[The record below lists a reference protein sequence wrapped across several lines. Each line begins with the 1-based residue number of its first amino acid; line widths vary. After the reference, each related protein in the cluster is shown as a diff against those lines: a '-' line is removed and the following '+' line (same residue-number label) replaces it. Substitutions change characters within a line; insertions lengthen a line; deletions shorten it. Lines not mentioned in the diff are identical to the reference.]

1 MKFLWLK
8 NIAYLYFVI
17 AGCIVV
23 EVKENSFYFK
33 QPSLFFFF
41 ISMNS
46 YMFFIK
52 VTRCFTSMSKFLET
66 F

>member
-33 QPSLFFFF
+33 QPSLFFILNFHEQLHVF
-41 ISMNS
+41 HQGNS
-46 YMFFIK
+46 LFY
-52 VTRCFTSMSKFLET
+52 EHE
-66 F
+66 

>member
-23 EVKENSFYFK
+23 EVKENFILFETTILIFFLNFHE
-33 QPSLFFFF
+33 QLHVFHQGNSLF
-41 ISMNS
+41 
-46 YMFFIK
+46 Y
-52 VTRCFTSMSKFLET
+52 EHE
-66 F
+66 